1 MDLRVSCAFSDTF
14 PPTPL
19 PPSELIGS
27 GGRVRWGLRCTCP
40 ALGGEVVLLRA
51 DRVSE
56 QREEGRRAF
65 HLSKNLWSRVAPAI
79 SINKTVMALQMWLSE
94 PRGPPKEEWCLRYGC
109 CYSLWTG
116 AWQTVG
122 GWPQR
127 AVLVAQS
134 CLTHCDLMDC
144 SPPGSSVHGILQAR
158 RLNCVAIPFSRGP
171 SQPKDW
177 TQISCTAG
185 SFFTVWATRE
195 AQIAEM
201 RVKQPSSMSPDTC
214 HTQKSTKFL
223 NLRYPGFP
231 SLTIISDV
239 QIICLLCCK
248 PSASCSAVSDSLWH
262 HGLYS
267 PSGSSVHG
275 IFQARMLECCQALL
289 QEIFPTQ
296 GSNLGLQHCR
306 QILSEPPGKPLRHT
320 LPYNLT
326 SSPAS
331 PEKFS
336 QDYLRRCLPG
346 LKS

>member
-1 MDLRVSCAFSDTF
+1 MREQNCCLLKIWKHFRKDKHGSLVIYF
-14 PPTPL
+14 TPFQ
-19 PPSELIGS
+19 S
-27 GGRVRWGLRCTCP
+27 
-40 ALGGEVVLLRA
+40 
-51 DRVSE
+51 
-56 QREEGRRAF
+56 
-65 HLSKNLWSRVAPAI
+65 HLSL
-79 SINKTVMALQMWLSE
+79 
-94 PRGPPKEEWCLRYGC
+94 Y
-109 CYSLWTG
+109 YSLIPTF
-116 AWQTVG
+116 
-122 GWPQR
+122 
-127 AVLVAQS
+127 VLSRSVNPMEPDYLCYQYSLCVKSLQS
-134 CLTHCDLMDC
+134 CPTLCDLMDC

-185 SFFTVWATRE
+185 SFITVWATRE

-262 HGLYS
+262 HELYS